1 MDYLTVVLHYLIT
14 MTTGL
19 SFLHC
24 AYMPRCTARIDKH
37 FDGYYTVQFM
47 NAGGIDLYYED
58 EKRTLTGKW
67 FWAAN
72 PGPRTRYHPA
82 EGYDFWEH
90 RYVAF
95 KGPLVQQWAAAGLLL
110 INPQP
115 VPEGRDFTT
124 LFDEL
129 LAQAVRTDRW
139 GNWRAINLLER
150 LLVEL
155 AELRAQSPVRALW
168 LEQLLTELERDES
181 FAPNYEQLAARL
193 NMSLSTLRRRFKQE
207 TGQPLH
213 DYLLHRRL
221 LKARTLLDET
231 DLPVKEIAEQLGYR
245 DVYFFTRQ
253 FHRHLGLPPAT
264 FRKIR
269 QR

>member
-1 MDYLTVVLHYLIT
+1 MDYLTILLHYPFT
-14 MTTGL
+14 MNNDL
-19 SFLHC
+19 YFLHC
-24 AYMPRCTARIDKH
+24 AYIPRCTARIDKH
-37 FDGYYTVQFM
+37 FEGYYTVQFM

-58 EKRTLTGKW
+58 EKQTLLGKW

-72 PGPRTRYHPA
+72 PGPRTRYHPTVGQ
-82 EGYDFWEH
+82 EFWEH

-95 KGPLVQQWAAAGLLL
+95 KGTLVQQWAAAGLLL

-115 VPEGRDFTT
+115 IPEGRDFTG

-129 LAQAVRTDRW
+129 LVQAVRTDRW
-139 GNWRAINLLER
+139 GNLRAINLLER
-150 LLVEL
+150 LLIEL
-155 AELRAQSPVRALW
+155 AELRSQAPARARW
-168 LEQLLTELERDES
+168 LDQLTEELDACTS
-181 FAPNYEQLAARL
+181 FIPNYAEIAGKL
-193 NMSLSTLRRRFKQE
+193 NMGLSTLRRRFKQE

-213 DYLLHRRL
+213 EYLLHRRL
-221 LKARTLLDET
+221 MKARALLDET
-231 DLPVKEIAEQLGYR
+231 DLPIKEIAEQLGYS

-253 FHRHLGLPPAT
+253 FHRYLGMPPAT